1 MKFLRAFLVITILV
15 ALFFNSVPFEDAIMG
30 VAATI
35 ITASITLK
43 YPVMSNMG
51 KYIVMLVVW
60 VSVVMMPAYHLIVH
74 ILRLHD
80 MTQIDYDRVQAF
92 GFEVFLLVAVAF
104 IVMGGNKKSMRFRNV
119 VYIPH
124 KFSDKFIVSFFYFL
138 YALTAFCFIMG
149 IGRLGGDPVQLPFH
163 LSGIINL
170 FRQGFVPVM
179 FVMLIEG
186 YVIRK
191 EKLPK
196 KYLIMYFLWA
206 VLETF
211 AWMSKGV
218 LINYMVNV
226 SLMLYWYYRPP
237 LKKIIRLSAP
247 FLALVLFL
255 YPIVGAMRGIDYG
268 SFIENFKEAK
278 STADDTNDGDPYS
291 AIKQPLNRLF
301 LTGQMYAQDFSY
313 ISKDDFFDMSRVPI
327 LVLSGGSAGYQTRVI
342 DGYPEDANHSSG
354 TTGIMDPL
362 LHGGKGLCF
371 ITLFLIVAFG
381 AFVDKQYR
389 KRQFS
394 LYIVLFMYIQGL
406 CTVSNISNL
415 YDAVGLQST
424 FMMCMSLFALYY
436 FNFRNKQY
444 SNG

>member
-1 MKFLRAFLVITILV
+1 MKFLRAFLFITILV

-211 AWMSKGV
+211 AWMSKDV

-226 SLMLYWYYRPP
+226 SLMLY
-237 LKKIIRLSAP
+237 
-247 FLALVLFL
+247 
-255 YPIVGAMRGIDYG
+255 
-268 SFIENFKEAK
+268 
-278 STADDTNDGDPYS
+278 
-291 AIKQPLNRLF
+291 
-301 LTGQMYAQDFSY
+301 
-313 ISKDDFFDMSRVPI
+313 
-327 LVLSGGSAGYQTRVI
+327 
-342 DGYPEDANHSSG
+342 
-354 TTGIMDPL
+354 
-362 LHGGKGLCF
+362 
-371 ITLFLIVAFG
+371 
-381 AFVDKQYR
+381 
-389 KRQFS
+389 
-394 LYIVLFMYIQGL
+394 
-406 CTVSNISNL
+406 
-415 YDAVGLQST
+415 
-424 FMMCMSLFALYY
+424 
-436 FNFRNKQY
+436 
-444 SNG
+444 